1 VLIHPISPRNIDP
14 RKFAEETKFW
24 FGMLVH
30 CPEMSATVAPSTRRA
45 LTLAIALYLSWVLV
59 TYLLEGRILTFQR
72 PEDTGARL
80 VYALVANIFIGMG
93 GSALVIRYLSRA
105 GALSAQQAGFRGLGH
120 AAIAVVVGVVIGFAI
135 YALQGAPSWNPVVIL
150 NAYAQALVVTVA
162 EILVCWAVIG
172 SLSQR
177 VLQDRGRWVSV
188 ILAAIIASVLFGIYH
203 FAHSPPFNTIPVVA
217 FLSVIGLVTSVFFFI
232 SRDVYGT
239 IAFHNFL
246 GIYGVIG
253 TLDASGNLASF
264 ERPMIPLLVMAA
276 VAIAL
281 LIAVHVLWLNQ
292 GAASPP
298 TRVR

>member
-1 VLIHPISPRNIDP
+1 
-14 RKFAEETKFW
+14 
-24 FGMLVH
+24 
-30 CPEMSATVAPSTRRA
+30 MSATVAPSTRRA

-72 PEDTGARL
+72 PEDTGVRL
-80 VYALVANIFIGMG
+80 VYALVANIFIGIG

-120 AAIAVVVGVVIGFAI
+120 AAIAVGVGVVLGFAI
-135 YALQGAPSWNPVVIL
+135 YALQGAPSWNLVVIL
-150 NAYAQALVVTVA
+150 NAYAQTLVVTVA

-172 SLSQR
+172 SLSQS

-188 ILAAIIASVLFGIYH
+188 ILAAIIASALFGIYH
-203 FAHSPPFNTIPVVA
+203 FAHSPPFNTIPVVV
-217 FLSVIGLVTSVFFFI
+217 FLSVIGLVTSVFFFV

-264 ERPMIPLLVMAA
+264 ERPVIPLLVMAV

-292 GAASPP
+292 GAAHTP
-298 TRVR
+298 TRAR